1 MTRQPAAARLSSA
14 LVALVLTASALAGG
28 TPAAAQTAPT
38 PAPVPQEIQK
48 YEILSVSVQGAV
60 DENSQ
65 SLARTISGLRPGTL
79 VQLPWD
85 PAFGEA
91 VRALYQHGTYSDAR
105 IEATELTPDGVFL
118 TIHVEEQ
125 PKLAAYD
132 ILGLKSSAK
141 EELRDEIPLLRGRSV
156 READL
161 ERGRMAIRDYLR
173 EQGFRR
179 AAVSVDQ
186 EVGADGRV
194 TVTFDVDR
202 GERVQVA
209 DVRFEGNEAFSERAL
224 RKTLTNTPEKRWWR
238 FWKRETFDD
247 DAFEEDLA
255 SLVRYYNDRGYYGAR
270 VVRDSAY
277 VSEDPDTVG
286 DLVVEIEVEEGPRYH
301 VRDVVFEGNTVLS
314 DDQLAAAL
322 GIQRGDV
329 YDRTRLERA
338 LYVSQDNSD
347 ISSLYLD
354 QGYLRFNI
362 EPEIVEVPGDSLD
375 LAFEITEGE
384 VFQFGDVRI
393 AGNTRTKE
401 HVIRR
406 EIRTVPGQPFSRAA
420 IQRSVRELATLNY
433 FDPASFGAGPS
444 TVVNDEDKTVDL
456 VYNLAET
463 SSDQLELSGGWG
475 GGNIGLI
482 LTARVTFTN
491 FSVQNLMQ
499 GFKNGMPTG
508 DGQQLSLQVQTYGSR
523 QQIYSLSF
531 TEPWFRGRQT
541 PAGFA
546 LSYSNYDFNDRRY
559 GTLSARTFYRQR
571 LKWPDDYFITGTNLG
586 YRLYNVEG
594 LNSPFLPEGVSQELT
609 LSQSL
614 SRNALDNPTFPQAG
628 SSLDLTVT
636 VAPPVGDFVQYHKWD
651 FNTAWYTP
659 VAGPISASFRSRFGY
674 IGSLTGEEVRFQRY
688 LVGGTPLE
696 ASGTSG
702 LGRSFG
708 RDLVFLRGYPLE
720 AISPRRDGEPV
731 GGRIL
736 NKYEAELSAVLL
748 QTPQLSFA
756 PYLFAD
762 AANAYDGFNDYDPS
776 RLFRSAGVGARV
788 FLPILGLVDLSLGY
802 QIDAFDPVGVGGNG
816 ESGEPQ
822 WRFQFSL
829 GGR

>member
-1 MTRQPAAARLSSA
+1 MIRPLAAVRVLLVAAALA
-14 LVALVLTASALAGG
+14 VFPASAQDAPSSQA
-28 TPAAAQTAPT
+28 PAEASQAL
-38 PAPVPQEIQK
+38 QK
-48 YEILSVSVQGAV
+48 YQIISVTVEGAA

-65 SLARTISGLRPGTL
+65 ALARTISGLQPGMS

-91 VRALYQHGTYSDAR
+91 VRNLYSRGWYTDVR
-105 IEATELTPDGVFL
+105 IEATEFTPDGVFL

-125 PKLAAYD
+125 PKLAGYTID
-132 ILGLKSSAK
+132 GLKSSAQ
-141 EELRDEIPLLRGRSV
+141 EELADDIPLIRGRSV
-156 READL
+156 RDADV
-161 ERGRMAIRDYLR
+161 ERGKMAIQAYLR
-173 EQGFRR
+173 GQGFRR
-179 AAVSVDQ
+179 A
-186 EVGADGRV
+186 EVGVERQVEDDGRV
-194 TVTFDVDR
+194 TLTYTVDR
-202 GERVQVA
+202 GDRVTVA
-209 DVRFEGNEAFSERAL
+209 DVRFEGNEAFSDGTL
-224 RKTLTNTPEKRWWR
+224 RKQLKNTPERRWWR

-247 DAFEEDLA
+247 SGFDEDLA
-255 SLVRYYNDRGYYGAR
+255 SLVRFYNDRGYYGAR
-270 VVRDSAY
+270 VVRDSVY
-277 VSEDPDTVG
+277 LSDDPEAG
-286 DLVVEIEVEEGPRYH
+286 GLVVEIGVDEGAQYH
-301 VRDVVFEGNTVLS
+301 IRDVVFEGNTVLS
-314 DDQLAAAL
+314 DEQLAFAL
-322 GIQRGDV
+322 GLQKGDV
-329 YDRTRLERA
+329 YDRTRMEQN
-338 LYVSQDNSD
+338 LYFSQDNSD
-347 ISSLYLD
+347 VSSLYQD

-375 LAFEITEGE
+375 LFFEITEGE
-384 VFQFGDVRI
+384 VYEFGDVRI

-433 FDPASFGAGPS
+433 FDPASFGNGPDVS
-444 TVVNDEDKTVDL
+444 VNDQDRTVDL
-456 VYNLAET
+456 VYKLAET

-499 GFKNGMPTG
+499 GFEGGMPTG
-508 DGQQLSLQVQTYGSR
+508 DGQQLSVQVQTYGSR
-523 QQIYSLSF
+523 QQVYSLSF

-546 LSYSNYDFNDRRY
+546 LSYSRYAFSGRKY
-559 GTLSARTFYRQR
+559 GTVSARTFYRQR

-586 YRLYNVEG
+586 YRLYDVEG
-594 LNSPFLPEGVSQELT
+594 LNSPFLPDGVSQELT
-609 LSQSL
+609 LSQSIG
-614 SRNALDNPTFPQAG
+614 RNALDNPTFPQAG
-628 SSLDLTVT
+628 SSVDLTLT
-636 VAPPVGDFVQYHKWD
+636 VAPPIGDFVQYHKWD
-651 FNTAWYTP
+651 FTSDWYTP
-659 VAGPISASFRSRFGY
+659 VAGPLSASFRARFGY

-696 ASGTSG
+696 ASGTGG

-736 NKYEAELSAVLL
+736 NKYEAELSAVLI

-762 AANAYDGFNDYDPS
+762 AANAYDGFGDYDPS
-776 RLFRSAGVGARV
+776 KLYRSAGVGSRI

-802 QIDAFDPVGVGGNG
+802 QIDSFEAIDG
-816 ESGEPQ
+816 SGQVEEPQ